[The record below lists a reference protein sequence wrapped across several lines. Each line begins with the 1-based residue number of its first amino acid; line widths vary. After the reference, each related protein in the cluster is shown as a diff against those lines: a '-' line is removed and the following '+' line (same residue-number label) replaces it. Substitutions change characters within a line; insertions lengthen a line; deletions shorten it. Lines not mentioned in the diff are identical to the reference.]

1 MTVPRRPRYVVQ
13 EHFAR
18 THHFDV
24 RLEREGVFKSWVL
37 RKPFPQTAGVRRLAI
52 AVENHDLS
60 FGDFEGEIPRG
71 DYGAGRIRI
80 WDHGTYLPSRWGEDR
95 ITFELF
101 GDRLAGTYT
110 LTRFVRAGPDRWL
123 LFKHKD

>member
-1 MTVPRRPRYVVQ
+1 MPRQPRFVVQ

-18 THHFDV
+18 THHFDF

-37 RKPFPQTAGVRRLAI
+37 RKTLPRAAGVRRLAI
-52 AVENHDLS
+52 AVEDHDLS

-71 DYGAGRIRI
+71 EYGAGRIRI
-80 WDHGTYLPSRWGEDR
+80 WDRGTYSPSRWGDDR
-95 ITFELF
+95 ITFALF
-101 GDRLAGTYT
+101 GDRLTGTYT

>member
-1 MTVPRRPRYVVQ
+1 MTVPRRPRYAVK

-18 THHFDV
+18 THHFDS
-24 RLEREGVFKSWVL
+24 RLEREGVSKSWVL
-37 RKPFPQTAGVRRLAI
+37 RKPIPQTAGVRRLAI

-60 FGDFEGEIPRG
+60 FGDFEGEIARG
-71 DYGAGRIRI
+71 EYGAGSIML
-80 WDHGTYLPSRWGEDR
+80 WDRGTYMPSRWGEDR

-110 LTRFVRAGPDRWL
+110 LSRFVRAEPDQWL